1 LAFLYQLLAN
11 TGGGPVVSY
20 VRRLVR
26 LLLDLPLNDSRD
38 IDDELGLKP
47 RLEDYLHFVC
57 YDGCECDRIPAVD
70 RPFVLRRYFQ
80 YRNLKG
86 LVCWY
91 NYYNDYPRQLDQYPF
106 LAVDDYLLDDYSA
119 IVRNNVTVKLAPL
132 SLQSYAL
139 VRAQVYLQQAL
150 GRCHLLSYHYHTHL
164 YCQYELARIYG
175 IPPDFSCLV
184 LPSLAEPSYIA
195 LDGYLRFGLKPFFEE
210 YVPFF
215 VSNGTFF
222 DKCRLW
228 VLIYRLAVDFQF
240 PIGPHSTILAVIED
254 NYLTPARYTYDRFD
268 QLCRHYRYVQSRRAR
283 FLQPV
288 NIRPVKSRRKRF
300 LKPVNK
306 NPVKPEPFF
315 DLAETLFP
323 TLTD

>member
-1 LAFLYQLLAN
+1 LAFLYQLLTN
-11 TGGGPVVSY
+11 TGGGPVVSH

-26 LLLDLPLNDSRD
+26 ILLDLPLNDSRD

-70 RPFVLRRYFQ
+70 RPFVLRKYFQ

-91 NYYNDYPRQLDQYPF
+91 NYNNDYPRQLDQYPF

-119 IVRNNVTVKLAPL
+119 IVRNEVKLAPL

-150 GRCHLLSYHYHTHL
+150 GRCHLLSYHYHTYL
-164 YCQYELARIYG
+164 YCQHELARIYG
-175 IPPDFSCLV
+175 IPPDLSCLI

-195 LDGYLRFGLKPFFEE
+195 LDGYLCFGFKTFFEE
-210 YVPFF
+210 YIPFF
-215 VSNGTFF
+215 VSNGTFS
-222 DKCRLW
+222 DKCTFW
-228 VLIYRLAVDFQF
+228 VLIYRLVVDFQF
-240 PIGPHSTILAVIED
+240 PIGPYSTILSVIED
-254 NYLTPARYTYDRFD
+254 NYLTPAHYACQRYN
-268 QLCRHYRYVQSRRAR
+268 QICSHYRYVESRRAH

-288 NIRPVKSRRKRF
+288 NSPVRSRRRS
-300 LKPVNK
+300 VNK
-306 NPVKPEPFF
+306 NPVKTEPFF
-315 DLAETLFP
+315 DLAHTLLA